1 MQRVEMFIAVAETRN
16 FTFAAETLGISK
28 AVISFNIKQ
37 LESDLGVS
45 LLTRST
51 RKVIVTEAGE
61 KFYQRCL
68 ILLQHVDDVIQETL
82 NDSSSLK
89 GTFRISTTVEYGNE
103 KIIPILAKFS
113 TLHPNLKIQHTAS
126 SKLDDLISE
135 RFDIAIRLGSLD
147 DSSYHAKLID
157 TFEVIPVSSQSYL
170 SKHYKNG
177 KILDL
182 NQFKDSCWIAHQRFK
197 SPFKLELYNTQE
209 EEKICFEM
217 SKNPILVTD
226 NITALRSFVLNSLG
240 VGLLP
245 KWLIEEDLSCNRLIQ
260 ILPKYQF
267 PKQGVYAIYPNTK
280 HVSLNV
286 RTFIKFLETELS
298 C

>member
-182 NQFKDSCWIAHQRFK
+182 NQFKDSCWIAH
-197 SPFKLELYNTQE
+197 
-209 EEKICFEM
+209 
-217 SKNPILVTD
+217 
-226 NITALRSFVLNSLG
+226 
-240 VGLLP
+240 
-245 KWLIEEDLSCNRLIQ
+245 
-260 ILPKYQF
+260 
-267 PKQGVYAIYPNTK
+267 
-280 HVSLNV
+280 
-286 RTFIKFLETELS
+286 
-298 C
+298 